1 MSGEK
6 QRRTPW
12 TEFEDGR
19 IALEDYPVGVRIR
32 IFASQMYAADGIGTW
47 CVWEQDGEKRYFS
60 TCVYED
66 AYYSFLE
73 LGNCLSFMEGREEGY
88 DRPVVLS
95 DTLGLTW
102 LAEHAYGP
110 TGEKDV
116 LVIVGPMFMSSSS
129 LKQIERTLADRIA
142 SVELRL
148 NLMRTLTR
156 IPIASFS
163 SIMHYAKVLHLSLSN
178 EFIAQSDIIVQN
190 EEAVERRCRE
200 DEEPEENAKRPADD
214 RLRRGEKMIMT
225 AVREGNLRYPE
236 IMEKELSFT
245 DSLISHTGDTLR
257 DGKISVTVFN
267 AQCSRAAVEGG
278 LSGRTA
284 AEIES
289 RYYSEIEACRSIM
302 ALKKVMDRLLKE
314 YVTNVARNRASETSS
329 RTIRECCDYIR
340 ANVTKPL
347 TAEEIASEMG
357 YAPYYLTKKFRRE
370 TGVKLG
376 DYIKQTKVEYA
387 KMLLLTTNRSVAE
400 ISDMLQFSNRNYFT
414 KVFTDIAGV
423 TPTAFRERTGR

>member
-1 MSGEK
+1 MAEET
-6 QRRTPW
+6 QRRNPL

-19 IALEDYPVGVRIR
+19 ITLEEYPVGIRIR
-32 IFASQMYAADGIGTW
+32 ILASQMYAADGIGTW
-47 CVWEQDGEKRYFS
+47 CVWEQDGEQRHFS
-60 TCVYED
+60 TCVYES

-110 TGEKDV
+110 TGEKEV
-116 LVIVGPMFMSSSS
+116 LIIVGPMFMSSSS
-129 LKQIERTLADRIA
+129 LKRIEHSLADRIA
-142 SVELRL
+142 SVEMRL
-148 NLMRTLTR
+148 NLIRTLSR
-156 IPIASFS
+156 IPVVSFS
-163 SIMHYAKVLHLSLSN
+163 SVMHYGKVMHLTLHN
-178 EFIAQSDIIVQN
+178 EFITQADIIIQN
-190 EEAVERRCRE
+190 EEDVKQIQRE
-200 DEEPEENAKRPADD
+200 DEEPEDDAAKPADE
-214 RLRRGEKMIMT
+214 RLRRGEQMIMT

-245 DSLISHTGDTLR
+245 DSLIGHTGDELR

-284 AEIES
+284 AQIES

-314 YVTNVARNRASETSS
+314 YVTNVARNQASEASS

-370 TGVKLG
+370 MGVKLG

-387 KMLLLTTNRSVAE
+387 KMLLLTTNKSVAD
-400 ISDMLQFSNRNYFT
+400 ISDSLQFSNRNYFT